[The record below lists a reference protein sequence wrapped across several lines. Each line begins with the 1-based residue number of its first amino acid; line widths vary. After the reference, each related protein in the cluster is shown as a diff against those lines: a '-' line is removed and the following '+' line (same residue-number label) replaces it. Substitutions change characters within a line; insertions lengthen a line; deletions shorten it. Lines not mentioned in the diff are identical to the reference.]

1 MHKATFPDM
10 PGNDA
15 GGSLPAVRRTT
26 GMTFAGRLAAKR
38 IACAALALLAVGGAA
53 AHAAEAYSRM
63 APVNAYLMDR
73 AQEIALARSA
83 APSSISKDATV
94 LVLTRSG
101 YETAVTGTNGF
112 VCWVA
117 RGFSGAP
124 DWPERWNPNIR
135 AAGCDNP
142 QAARSVTPI
151 AKLRTAMTL
160 AGRTDAD
167 IADRIKAA
175 LRTKEIPPL
184 EPGAMCYMMSK
195 SSYLSQDGDHD
206 MAHVMFYV
214 PFKDGADWGANAAD
228 SPIFGGNYW
237 YYAPEHRAEAA
248 SLPPLSV
255 LLVGTA
261 TWSDG
266 TPAATHPM

>member
-1 MHKATFPDM
+1 MA
-10 PGNDA
+10 
-15 GGSLPAVRRTT
+15 AVD
-26 GMTFAGRLAAKR
+26 
-38 IACAALALLAVGGAA
+38 
-53 AHAAEAYSRM
+53 
-63 APVNAYLMDR
+63 AYLMGR

-83 APSSISKDATV
+83 APASISRDATV
-94 LVLTRSG
+94 LVLTRTG

-124 DWPERWNPNIR
+124 DWPERWNPKIR

-167 IADRIKAA
+167 IAARIKAA
-175 LRTKEIPPL
+175 LRTREIPPL

-195 SSYLSQDGDHD
+195 SAYLSDDGDHD

-214 PFKDGADWGANAAD
+214 PLRDAADWGANAPG
-228 SPIFGGNYW
+228 SPIFGGSYW
-237 YYAPEHRAEAA
+237 FYTPGHRAEADA
-248 SLPPLSV
+248 LPPLSV
-255 LLVGTA
+255 FLVGVA

-266 TPAATHPM
+266 TPAAMPQM